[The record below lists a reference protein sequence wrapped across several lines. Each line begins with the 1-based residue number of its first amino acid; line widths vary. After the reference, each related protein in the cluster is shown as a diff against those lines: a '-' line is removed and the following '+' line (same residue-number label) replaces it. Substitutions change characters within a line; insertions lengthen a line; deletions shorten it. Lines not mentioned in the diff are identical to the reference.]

1 MKQLTAEQLAVICNY
16 YELEYNQGEQRP
28 YLEDAELGCIEFWW
42 SWDFNLRVHC
52 NHDNGKDIQD
62 ISSMYF
68 VDGDGEKYKIP
79 SLIFKSIAY
88 YITAWSNA

>member
-1 MKQLTAEQLAVICNY
+1 MKTLTAIQLRKVCTY
-16 YELEYNQGEQRP
+16 YEFDCDQGNIRPSLEHSEDEC
-28 YLEDAELGCIEFWW
+28 LEFFWET
-42 SWDFNLRVHC
+42 FNLRVHC

-88 YITAWSNA
+88 YITEWSNA